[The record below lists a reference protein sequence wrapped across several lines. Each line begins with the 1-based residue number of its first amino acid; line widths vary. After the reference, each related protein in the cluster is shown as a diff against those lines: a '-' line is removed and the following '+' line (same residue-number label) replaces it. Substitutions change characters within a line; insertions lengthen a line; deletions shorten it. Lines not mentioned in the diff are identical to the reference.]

1 MGRERIKQ
9 GIVIS
14 DKMDKTITVLIE
26 RRVPHPLYKKIV
38 RKRLKVYAHDEKNDA
53 REGDTVMIKEVRPI
67 SKKKRW
73 TLIKVIERK
82 A

>member
-1 MGRERIKQ
+1 MSKERIKQ
-9 GIVIS
+9 GVVIS

-26 RRVPHPLYKKIV
+26 RRVPHPLYKKIIK
-38 RKRLKVYAHDEKNDA
+38 KRLKVYAHDEHNSA
-53 REGDTVMIKEVRPI
+53 REGDVVLIKEVRPL

-73 TLIKVIERK
+73 TLVKIVDRK